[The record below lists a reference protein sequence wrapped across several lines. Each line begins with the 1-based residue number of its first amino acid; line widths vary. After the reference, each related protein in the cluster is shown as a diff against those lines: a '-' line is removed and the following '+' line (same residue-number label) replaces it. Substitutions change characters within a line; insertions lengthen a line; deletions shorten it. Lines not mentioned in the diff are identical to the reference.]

1 MLVFFAE
8 TAERTDSRLGATQM
22 AKKEDRIIITL
33 ACGTCKRRNYT
44 TMKNKRNDSERLEI
58 KKFCKFCRMHIE
70 HRETKK

>member
-1 MLVFFAE
+1 
-8 TAERTDSRLGATQM
+8 M

-44 TMKNKRNDSERLEI
+44 TMKNKRNDTERLEI